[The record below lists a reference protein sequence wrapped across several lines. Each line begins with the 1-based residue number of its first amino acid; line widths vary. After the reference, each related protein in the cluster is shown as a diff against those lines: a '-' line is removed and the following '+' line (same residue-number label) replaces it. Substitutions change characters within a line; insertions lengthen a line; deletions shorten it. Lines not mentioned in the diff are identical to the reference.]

1 MCIVKQN
8 WVLKDIFITYVSLWK
23 GIYLAAKSLNS
34 NIMIK
39 KILTVA
45 MLVCTC
51 SSSLAQPHVNDGT
64 SYLMN
69 QALDMSTDFLDLS
82 NTLFFADHLESFDVK
97 SGEGLVNWKRG
108 HLMPRQ
114 AFNTNGAQPRKMR
127 MLDFPFTAYEN
138 DPNLK
143 FKIDFVTPRT
153 VRIRMLTTPVEPKVS
168 TSIMLAKEPGKDE
181 SWKVTETENTIV
193 YAGNY
198 GTVQINKNP
207 WRVVL
212 KDKTGRI
219 LSQTVTLRDADS
231 TQVKYTP
238 FSFIKRGSDN
248 ARRINPV
255 FTLTAD
261 EMIFGCG
268 ESATGLNKVGQKV
281 NLFVTDPQGPETDQ
295 MYKPIPF
302 FMSNRGY
309 GMFMHTSAP
318 VTCDFGATYIGLN
331 KMFMG
336 DENLDLFVFFGEPKD
351 ILDEYTD
358 LVGKPGMPPLW
369 SFGTWM
375 SRITYFSEKEG
386 YDVAANIRKNKYPCD
401 VIHFDTG
408 WFDVDWQCDYKF
420 SENRFQNPR
429 QMLKDL
435 KSQGFHVCLWQL
447 PYFTPKNRYFPELI
461 EKNMYVKNGNGEL
474 PYEGVVLDFSNPE
487 TVNWYQ
493 NKLAGLL
500 NIGVSAI
507 KVDFGEA
514 APLNGIYASGKSG
527 WYEHNLYPVRYD
539 MAVSEITKKLHNEN
553 IMWARAAWAGSQ
565 RYPLHWGGDAATT
578 NTGMLGTLRA
588 GLSFGL
594 SGFSFWSHDMG
605 GFVKSTPED
614 LYCRWLPFGFLT
626 SHTRAHGAPPTE
638 PWLYDSKRVQDVF
651 RKSAEMKYRLMPYV
665 YAQAKECTEKGLPML
680 RALFVEFPDDPGAW
694 RVDDEY
700 LFGSQILVA
709 PLLESGITGRTV
721 YLPEGKW
728 IDYQTEKVYEGGWHK
743 IEAGSLP
750 IIMLVRDGSVLPH
763 LKLAQSTSEMDWN
776 KMSLKVY
783 SADKKQ
789 AEGLICLPTD
799 NRIQVVKVDC
809 AKAKPQLLNQVEGTS
824 LSF

>member
-1 MCIVKQN
+1 MKKE
-8 WVLKDIFITYVSLWK
+8 L
-23 GIYLAAKSLNS
+23 LA
-34 NIMIK
+34 
-39 KILTVA
+39 VA
-45 MLVCTC
+45 MLLFAGGNL
-51 SSSLAQPHVNDGT
+51 LAQPHVNDGT

-153 VRIRMLTTPVEPKVS
+153 VRIRMFTTPVEPKVS

-474 PYEGVVLDFSNPE
+474 PYEDVVLDFSNPE

>member
-23 GIYLAAKSLNS
+23 GIDLAAKSLNS

-420 SENRFQNPR
+420 SENRFQNPQ

-461 EKNMYVKNGNGEL
+461 KKDMYVKNGNGEL
-474 PYEGVVLDFSNPE
+474 PYEDVVLDFSNPE
-487 TVNWYQ
+487 TVKWYQ
-493 NKLAGLL
+493 DKLAGLL

-694 RVDDEY
+694 KVDDEY

-728 IDYQTEKVYEGGWHK
+728 IDYQTEKVYEGGWHR

-763 LKLAQSTSEMDWN
+763 LKLAQSTSEMDWS

>member
-1 MCIVKQN
+1 MKKE
-8 WVLKDIFITYVSLWK
+8 L
-23 GIYLAAKSLNS
+23 LA
-34 NIMIK
+34 
-39 KILTVA
+39 VA
-45 MLVCTC
+45 MLLFAGGNL
-51 SSSLAQPHVNDGT
+51 LAQPHVNDGT

-69 QALDMSTDFLDLS
+69 QPLDMSTDFRDLS
-82 NTLFFADHLESFDVK
+82 NTLFFADHLESFDAK

-153 VRIRMLTTPVEPKVS
+153 VRIRMLTTPVEPKPAA
-168 TSIMLAKEPGKDE
+168 SIMLAKEPGRDG
-181 SWKVTETENTIV
+181 SWKVIETNDKII
-193 YAGNY
+193 YSSDY
-198 GTVQINKNP
+198 GTIQINKNP
-207 WRVVL
+207 WRIVL
-212 KDKTGRI
+212 KDKAGRI
-219 LSQTVTLRDADS
+219 LSQTAALSDADS

-238 FSFIKRGSDN
+238 FCFVKRGSDN

-268 ESATGLNKVGQKV
+268 ESATGLNKAGQKV

-420 SENRFQNPR
+420 SENRFQNPQ

-435 KSQGFHVCLWQL
+435 RSQGFHVCLWQL
-447 PYFTPKNRYFPELI
+447 PYFTPKNRYFSELI
-461 EKNMYVKNGNGEL
+461 EKDMYVKNGNGEL
-474 PYEGVVLDFSNPE
+474 PYEDVVLDFSNPE
-487 TVNWYQ
+487 TVKWYQ
-493 NKLAGLL
+493 DKLAGLL

-578 NTGMLGTLRA
+578 NTGLLGTLRA

-614 LYCRWLPFGFLT
+614 LYCRWIPFGFLT

-694 RVDDEY
+694 KVDDEY

-709 PLLESGITGRTV
+709 PLLESGMTGRTV

-728 IDYQTEKVYEGGWHK
+728 IDYQTEKVYEGGWHQ

-763 LKLAQSTSEMDWN
+763 LKLAQSTAEMDWS

-789 AEGLICLPTD
+789 AEGLVCLPAD
-799 NRIQVVKVDC
+799 NRIQVVKMDC
-809 AKAKPQLLNQVEGTS
+809 GKAKPQLLNQVEGTS

>member
-420 SENRFQNPR
+420 SENRFQNPQ

-461 EKNMYVKNGNGEL
+461 KKDMYVKNGNGEL
-474 PYEGVVLDFSNPE
+474 PYEDVVLDFSNPE
-487 TVNWYQ
+487 TVKWYQ
-493 NKLAGLL
+493 DKLAGLL

-680 RALFVEFPDDPGAW
+680 RALFVEFLDDPGAW
-694 RVDDEY
+694 KVDDEY

-728 IDYQTEKVYEGGWHK
+728 IDYQTEKVYEGGWHR

-763 LKLAQSTSEMDWN
+763 LKLAQSTSEMDWS

>member
-420 SENRFQNPR
+420 SENRFQNPQ

-474 PYEGVVLDFSNPE
+474 PYEDVVLDFSNPE

-614 LYCRWLPFGFLT
+614 LYCRWLPFVFLT

-709 PLLESGITGRTV
+709 PLLESGITGRSV

>member
-1 MCIVKQN
+1 MKKE
-8 WVLKDIFITYVSLWK
+8 L
-23 GIYLAAKSLNS
+23 LA
-34 NIMIK
+34 
-39 KILTVA
+39 VA
-45 MLVCTC
+45 MLLFAGGNL
-51 SSSLAQPHVNDGT
+51 LAQPHVNDGT

-69 QALDMSTDFLDLS
+69 QPLDMSTDFRDLS
-82 NTLFFADHLESFDVK
+82 NTLFFADHLESFDAK

-153 VRIRMLTTPVEPKVS
+153 VRIRMLTTPVEPKPAA
-168 TSIMLAKEPGKDE
+168 SIMLAKEPGRDG
-181 SWKVTETENTIV
+181 SWKVTETNDKII
-193 YAGNY
+193 YSSDY
-198 GTVQINKNP
+198 GTIQINKNP
-207 WRVVL
+207 WRIVL
-212 KDKTGRI
+212 KDKAGRI
-219 LSQTVTLRDADS
+219 LSQTAALSDADS

-238 FSFIKRGSDN
+238 FCFVKRGSDN

-268 ESATGLNKVGQKV
+268 ESATGLNKAGQKV

-408 WFDVDWQCDYKF
+408 WFDVDWQWDYKF
-420 SENRFQNPR
+420 SENRFQNPQ

-435 KSQGFHVCLWQL
+435 RSQGFHVCLWQL
-447 PYFTPKNRYFPELI
+447 PYFTPKNRYFSELI
-461 EKNMYVKNGNGEL
+461 EKDMYVKNGNGEL
-474 PYEGVVLDFSNPE
+474 PYEDVVLDFSNPE
-487 TVNWYQ
+487 TVKWYQ
-493 NKLAGLL
+493 DKLAGLL

-578 NTGMLGTLRA
+578 NTGLLGTLRA

-614 LYCRWLPFGFLT
+614 LYCRWIPFGFLT

-694 RVDDEY
+694 KVDDEY

-709 PLLESGITGRTV
+709 PLLESGMTGRTV

-728 IDYQTEKVYEGGWHK
+728 IDYQTEKVYEGGWHR

-763 LKLAQSTSEMDWN
+763 LKLAQSTAEMDWS

-789 AEGLICLPTD
+789 AEGLVCLPAD

-809 AKAKPQLLNQVEGTS
+809 GKAKPQLLNQIEGTS

>member
-1 MCIVKQN
+1 MKKE
-8 WVLKDIFITYVSLWK
+8 L
-23 GIYLAAKSLNS
+23 LA
-34 NIMIK
+34 
-39 KILTVA
+39 VA
-45 MLVCTC
+45 MLLFAGGNL
-51 SSSLAQPHVNDGT
+51 LAQPHVNDGT

-69 QALDMSTDFLDLS
+69 QPLDMSTDFRDLS
-82 NTLFFADHLESFDVK
+82 NTLFFADHLESFDAK

-153 VRIRMLTTPVEPKVS
+153 VRIRMLTTPVEPKPAA
-168 TSIMLAKEPGKDE
+168 SIMLAKEPGRDG
-181 SWKVTETENTIV
+181 SWKVAETNDKIV
-193 YAGNY
+193 YSSDY
-198 GTVQINKNP
+198 GTIQINKNP
-207 WRVVL
+207 WRIVL
-212 KDKTGRI
+212 KDKAGRI
-219 LSQTVTLRDADS
+219 LSQTAALSDADS

-238 FSFIKRGSDN
+238 FCFVKRGSDN

-268 ESATGLNKVGQKV
+268 ESATGLNKAGQKV

-375 SRITYFSEKEG
+375 SRITYLSEKEG

-420 SENRFQNPR
+420 SENRFQNPQ

-435 KSQGFHVCLWQL
+435 RSQGFHVCLWQL
-447 PYFTPKNRYFPELI
+447 PYFTPKNRYFSELI
-461 EKNMYVKNGNGEL
+461 EKDMYVKNGNGEL
-474 PYEGVVLDFSNPE
+474 PYEDVVLDFSNPE
-487 TVNWYQ
+487 TVKWYQ
-493 NKLAGLL
+493 DKLAGLL

-578 NTGMLGTLRA
+578 NTGLLGTLRA

-614 LYCRWLPFGFLT
+614 LYCRWIPFGFLT

-694 RVDDEY
+694 KVDDEY

-709 PLLESGITGRTV
+709 PLLESGMTGRTV

-728 IDYQTEKVYEGGWHK
+728 IDYQTEKVYEGGWHQ

-763 LKLAQSTSEMDWN
+763 LKLAQSTVEMDWS
-776 KMSLKVY
+776 KMNLKVY

-789 AEGLICLPTD
+789 AEGLVCLPAD

-809 AKAKPQLLNQVEGTS
+809 GKAKPQLLNQVEGTS

>member
-1 MCIVKQN
+1 MKKE
-8 WVLKDIFITYVSLWK
+8 L
-23 GIYLAAKSLNS
+23 LA
-34 NIMIK
+34 
-39 KILTVA
+39 VA
-45 MLVCTC
+45 MLLFAGGNL
-51 SSSLAQPHVNDGT
+51 LAQPHVNDGT

-69 QALDMSTDFLDLS
+69 QPLDMSTDFRDLS
-82 NTLFFADHLESFDVK
+82 NTLFFADHLESFDAK

-153 VRIRMLTTPVEPKVS
+153 VRIRMLTTPVEPKPAA
-168 TSIMLAKEPGKDE
+168 SIMLAKEPGRDG
-181 SWKVTETENTIV
+181 SWKVTETNDKII
-193 YAGNY
+193 YSSDY
-198 GTVQINKNP
+198 GTIQINKNP
-207 WRVVL
+207 WRIVL
-212 KDKTGRI
+212 KDKAGRI
-219 LSQTVTLRDADS
+219 LSQTAALSDADS

-238 FSFIKRGSDN
+238 FCFVKRGSDN

-268 ESATGLNKVGQKV
+268 ESATGLNKAGQKV

-420 SENRFQNPR
+420 SENRFQNPQ

-435 KSQGFHVCLWQL
+435 RSQGFHVCLWQL
-447 PYFTPKNRYFPELI
+447 PYFTPKNRYFSELI
-461 EKNMYVKNGNGEL
+461 EKDMYVKNGNGEL
-474 PYEGVVLDFSNPE
+474 PYEDVVLDFSNPE
-487 TVNWYQ
+487 IVKWYQ
-493 NKLAGLL
+493 DKLAGLL

-578 NTGMLGTLRA
+578 NTGLLGTLRA

-614 LYCRWLPFGFLT
+614 LYCRWIPFGFLT

-694 RVDDEY
+694 KVDDEY

-709 PLLESGITGRTV
+709 PLLEFGMTGRTV

-728 IDYQTEKVYEGGWHK
+728 IDYQTEKVYEGGWHR

-763 LKLAQSTSEMDWN
+763 LKLAQSTAEMDWS

-789 AEGLICLPTD
+789 AEGLVCLPAD

-809 AKAKPQLLNQVEGTS
+809 GKAKPQLLNQIEGTS

>member
-1 MCIVKQN
+1 MKKE
-8 WVLKDIFITYVSLWK
+8 L
-23 GIYLAAKSLNS
+23 LA
-34 NIMIK
+34 
-39 KILTVA
+39 VA
-45 MLVCTC
+45 MLLFAGGNL
-51 SSSLAQPHVNDGT
+51 LAQPHVNDGT

-69 QALDMSTDFLDLS
+69 QPLDMSTDFRDLS
-82 NTLFFADHLESFDVK
+82 NTLFFADHLESFDAK

-153 VRIRMLTTPVEPKVS
+153 VRIRMLTTPVEPKPAA
-168 TSIMLAKEPGKDE
+168 SIMLAKEPGRDG
-181 SWKVTETENTIV
+181 SWKVTETNDKII
-193 YAGNY
+193 YSSDY
-198 GTVQINKNP
+198 GTIQINKNP
-207 WRVVL
+207 WRIVL
-212 KDKTGRI
+212 KDKAGRI
-219 LSQTVTLRDADS
+219 LSQTAALSDADS

-238 FSFIKRGSDN
+238 FCFVKRGSDN

-268 ESATGLNKVGQKV
+268 ESATGLNKAGQKV

-420 SENRFQNPR
+420 SENRFQNPQ

-435 KSQGFHVCLWQL
+435 RSQGFHVCLWQL
-447 PYFTPKNRYFPELI
+447 PYFTPKNRYFSELI
-461 EKNMYVKNGNGEL
+461 EKDMYVKNGNGEL
-474 PYEGVVLDFSNPE
+474 PYEDVVLDFSNPE
-487 TVNWYQ
+487 TVKWYQ
-493 NKLAGLL
+493 DKLAGLL

-578 NTGMLGTLRA
+578 NTGLLGTLRA

-614 LYCRWLPFGFLT
+614 LYCRWIPFGFLT

-694 RVDDEY
+694 KVDDEY

-709 PLLESGITGRTV
+709 PLLESGMTGRTV

-728 IDYQTEKVYEGGWHK
+728 IDYQTEKVYEGGWHR

-763 LKLAQSTSEMDWN
+763 LKLAQSTAEMDWS
-776 KMSLKVY
+776 K
-783 SADKKQ
+783 
-789 AEGLICLPTD
+789 ICL
-799 NRIQVVKVDC
+799 
-809 AKAKPQLLNQVEGTS
+809 LYTS
-824 LSF
+824 PSPRD

>member
-23 GIYLAAKSLNS
+23 GIYLTAKSLNS

-97 SGEGLVNWKRG
+97 SGEGLVNWKQG

-375 SRITYFSEKEG
+375 SRITYFSEK
-386 YDVAANIRKNKYPCD
+386 R
-401 VIHFDTG
+401 
-408 WFDVDWQCDYKF
+408 
-420 SENRFQNPR
+420 
-429 QMLKDL
+429 
-435 KSQGFHVCLWQL
+435 
-447 PYFTPKNRYFPELI
+447 
-461 EKNMYVKNGNGEL
+461 
-474 PYEGVVLDFSNPE
+474 
-487 TVNWYQ
+487 
-493 NKLAGLL
+493 
-500 NIGVSAI
+500 
-507 KVDFGEA
+507 
-514 APLNGIYASGKSG
+514 
-527 WYEHNLYPVRYD
+527 
-539 MAVSEITKKLHNEN
+539 
-553 IMWARAAWAGSQ
+553 
-565 RYPLHWGGDAATT
+565 
-578 NTGMLGTLRA
+578 
-588 GLSFGL
+588 
-594 SGFSFWSHDMG
+594 
-605 GFVKSTPED
+605 
-614 LYCRWLPFGFLT
+614 
-626 SHTRAHGAPPTE
+626 
-638 PWLYDSKRVQDVF
+638 
-651 RKSAEMKYRLMPYV
+651 RL
-665 YAQAKECTEKGLPML
+665 
-680 RALFVEFPDDPGAW
+680 
-694 RVDDEY
+694 
-700 LFGSQILVA
+700 
-709 PLLESGITGRTV
+709 
-721 YLPEGKW
+721 
-728 IDYQTEKVYEGGWHK
+728 
-743 IEAGSLP
+743 
-750 IIMLVRDGSVLPH
+750 
-763 LKLAQSTSEMDWN
+763 
-776 KMSLKVY
+776 
-783 SADKKQ
+783 
-789 AEGLICLPTD
+789 
-799 NRIQVVKVDC
+799 
-809 AKAKPQLLNQVEGTS
+809 
-824 LSF
+824 

>member
-1 MCIVKQN
+1 MKKE
-8 WVLKDIFITYVSLWK
+8 L
-23 GIYLAAKSLNS
+23 LA
-34 NIMIK
+34 
-39 KILTVA
+39 VA
-45 MLVCTC
+45 MLLFAGGNL
-51 SSSLAQPHVNDGT
+51 LAQPHVNDGT

-69 QALDMSTDFLDLS
+69 QPLDMSTDFRDLS
-82 NTLFFADHLESFDVK
+82 NTLFFADHLESFDAK

-153 VRIRMLTTPVEPKVS
+153 VRIRMLTTPVEPKPAA
-168 TSIMLAKEPGKDE
+168 SIMLAKEPGRDG
-181 SWKVTETENTIV
+181 SWKVTETNDKII
-193 YAGNY
+193 YSSDY
-198 GTVQINKNP
+198 GTIQINKNP
-207 WRVVL
+207 WRIVL
-212 KDKTGRI
+212 KDKAGRI
-219 LSQTVTLRDADS
+219 LSQTAALSDADS

-238 FSFIKRGSDN
+238 FCFVKRGSDN

-268 ESATGLNKVGQKV
+268 ESATGLNKAGQKV

-420 SENRFQNPR
+420 SENRFQNPQ

-435 KSQGFHVCLWQL
+435 RSQGFHVCLWQL
-447 PYFTPKNRYFPELI
+447 PYFTPKNRYFSELI
-461 EKNMYVKNGNGEL
+461 EKDMYVKNGNGEL
-474 PYEGVVLDFSNPE
+474 PYEDVVLDFSNPE
-487 TVNWYQ
+487 TVKWYQ
-493 NKLAGLL
+493 DKLAGLL

-578 NTGMLGTLRA
+578 NTGLLGTLRA

-614 LYCRWLPFGFLT
+614 LYCRWIPFGFLT

-694 RVDDEY
+694 KVDDEY

-709 PLLESGITGRTV
+709 PLLESGMTGRTV

-728 IDYQTEKVYEGGWHK
+728 IDYQTEKVYEGGWHR

-763 LKLAQSTSEMDWN
+763 LKLAQSTAEMDWS

-789 AEGLICLPTD
+789 AEGLVCLPAD
-799 NRIQVVKVDC
+799 NRMQVVKVDC
-809 AKAKPQLLNQVEGTS
+809 GKAKPQLLNQVEGTS

>member
-97 SGEGLVNWKRG
+97 SGEGLVNCKRG

-420 SENRFQNPR
+420 SENRFQNPQ

-461 EKNMYVKNGNGEL
+461 KKDMYVKNGNGEL
-474 PYEGVVLDFSNPE
+474 PYEDVVLDFSNPE

-694 RVDDEY
+694 KVDDEY

-728 IDYQTEKVYEGGWHK
+728 IDYQTEKVYEGGWHR

-763 LKLAQSTSEMDWN
+763 LKLAQSTSEMDWS

>member
-1 MCIVKQN
+1 MKKE
-8 WVLKDIFITYVSLWK
+8 L
-23 GIYLAAKSLNS
+23 LA
-34 NIMIK
+34 
-39 KILTVA
+39 VA
-45 MLVCTC
+45 MLLFAGGNL
-51 SSSLAQPHVNDGT
+51 LAQPHVNDGT

-69 QALDMSTDFLDLS
+69 QPLDMSTDFRDLS
-82 NTLFFADHLESFDVK
+82 NTLFFADHLESFDAK

-153 VRIRMLTTPVEPKVS
+153 VRIRMLTTPVEPKPAA
-168 TSIMLAKEPGKDE
+168 SIMLAKEPGRDG
-181 SWKVTETENTIV
+181 SWKVTETNDKIV
-193 YAGNY
+193 YSSDY
-198 GTVQINKNP
+198 GTIQINKNP
-207 WRVVL
+207 WRIVL
-212 KDKTGRI
+212 KDKAGRI
-219 LSQTVTLRDADS
+219 LSQTAALSDADS

-238 FSFIKRGSDN
+238 FCFVKRGSDN

-268 ESATGLNKVGQKV
+268 ESATGLNKAGQKV

-318 VTCDFGATYIGLN
+318 VTCFGATYIGLN

-420 SENRFQNPR
+420 SENRFQNPQ

-435 KSQGFHVCLWQL
+435 RSQGFHVCLWQL
-447 PYFTPKNRYFPELI
+447 PYFTPKNRYFSELI
-461 EKNMYVKNGNGEL
+461 EKDMYVKNGNGEL
-474 PYEGVVLDFSNPE
+474 PYEDVVLDFSNPE
-487 TVNWYQ
+487 TVKWYQ
-493 NKLAGLL
+493 DKLAGLL

-578 NTGMLGTLRA
+578 NTGLLGTLRA

-614 LYCRWLPFGFLT
+614 LYCRWIPFGFLT

-694 RVDDEY
+694 KVDDEY

-709 PLLESGITGRTV
+709 PLLESGMTGRTV

-728 IDYQTEKVYEGGWHK
+728 IDYQTEKVYEGGWHR

-763 LKLAQSTSEMDWN
+763 LKLAQSTAEMDWS

-789 AEGLICLPTD
+789 AEGLVCLPAD

-809 AKAKPQLLNQVEGTS
+809 GKAKPQLLNQVEGTS

>member
-1 MCIVKQN
+1 MFVENNVLFVSKGAEMCIVKQN

-358 LVGKPGMPPLW
+358 LVG
-369 SFGTWM
+369 
-375 SRITYFSEKEG
+375 
-386 YDVAANIRKNKYPCD
+386 
-401 VIHFDTG
+401 
-408 WFDVDWQCDYKF
+408 
-420 SENRFQNPR
+420 NR
-429 QMLKDL
+429 
-435 KSQGFHVCLWQL
+435 VCLHC
-447 PYFTPKNRYFPELI
+447 
-461 EKNMYVKNGNGEL
+461 
-474 PYEGVVLDFSNPE
+474 
-487 TVNWYQ
+487 
-493 NKLAGLL
+493 GLL
-500 NIGVSAI
+500 V
-507 KVDFGEA
+507 
-514 APLNGIYASGKSG
+514 
-527 WYEHNLYPVRYD
+527 
-539 MAVSEITKKLHNEN
+539 
-553 IMWARAAWAGSQ
+553 
-565 RYPLHWGGDAATT
+565 
-578 NTGMLGTLRA
+578 
-588 GLSFGL
+588 
-594 SGFSFWSHDMG
+594 
-605 GFVKSTPED
+605 
-614 LYCRWLPFGFLT
+614 
-626 SHTRAHGAPPTE
+626 HG
-638 PWLYDSKRVQDVF
+638 
-651 RKSAEMKYRLMPYV
+651 
-665 YAQAKECTEKGLPML
+665 
-680 RALFVEFPDDPGAW
+680 
-694 RVDDEY
+694 
-700 LFGSQILVA
+700 
-709 PLLESGITGRTV
+709 
-721 YLPEGKW
+721 
-728 IDYQTEKVYEGGWHK
+728 
-743 IEAGSLP
+743 
-750 IIMLVRDGSVLPH
+750 
-763 LKLAQSTSEMDWN
+763 
-776 KMSLKVY
+776 
-783 SADKKQ
+783 
-789 AEGLICLPTD
+789 
-799 NRIQVVKVDC
+799 
-809 AKAKPQLLNQVEGTS
+809 
-824 LSF
+824 